1 MTNISKTGY
10 YVFSAIFGIAQV
22 IAITGIIIWGIAKLI
37 KLFKKN
43 NLTKN
48 KPLLLSVICI
58 VIATLSLVLNIGWIR
73 FCMIIMLIPIIHPI
87 LFLWTNLY
95 ASKLFVDSTILKII
109 NYLFIATYLS
119 FWVLLPDGGDV
130 GPTYCLFNLV
140 RNDAFTDVAWAV
152 SVNAGIA
159 HIVLFIIQIIGF
171 LKLKKKKV
179 TN

>member
-1 MTNISKTGY
+1 MTNILKTGY
-10 YVFSAIFGIAQV
+10 YIFSTIFGIAQI
-22 IAITGIIIWGIAKLI
+22 IAIIGLIIWGIAKLI

-95 ASKLFVDSTILKII
+95 ASKLFVDSPGLRIT
-109 NYLFIATYLS
+109 NYLFIATYLI
-119 FWVLLPDGGDV
+119 FWVLLPDGGDI

-140 RNDAFTDVAWAV
+140 RNEVFTDVAWIV
-152 SVNAGIA
+152 SGIAGIA
-159 HIVLFIIQIIGF
+159 HIVLFIIQIIEF
-171 LKLKKKKV
+171 VKLKKESK
-179 TN
+179 